1 MVLDDAEVAK
11 AKALAA
17 GPLGEKMGKFPLL
30 FAKAAFFG
38 QRPSREKRVEINNG
52 TVTLADLGSGPIAI
66 TCQHV
71 IAGFRKKREEAE
83 RVIFQLGFVDFDPV
97 EQLIDENER
106 LDLATIWLTE
116 KQAKA
121 VTSEGEIG
129 SCIFKPKSWPPPLPD
144 KGEFIAFGGFPGTL
158 RSILSF
164 DELEFGSW
172 SSGASEISS
181 VSDFQFASV
190 FNRENWIQSFGT
202 KHHMD
207 LIALGGMSGGPVF
220 IKRKVY
226 WDLVGIVSQ
235 YHENYDTVFF
245 GSLRSL
251 RQDGTIEPPPV

>member
-38 QRPSREKRVEINNG
+38 ERPSRSREVEVNNG
-52 TVTLADLGSGPIAI
+52 TVTLANLGNGPIAI

-71 IAGFRKKREEAE
+71 IAGFREKRKEAQN
-83 RVIFQLGFVDFDPV
+83 VIFQLGFVDLDPLA
-97 EQLIDENER
+97 QLIDGNER
-106 LDLATIWLTE
+106 LDLATIRLTE

-121 VTSEGEIG
+121 ITSEGEIG
-129 SCIFKPKSWPPPLPD
+129 SCVFKPVSWPPPLPTIGD
-144 KGEFIAFGGFPGTL
+144 FVAFGGFPGTL
-158 RSILSF
+158 RTILSF

-172 SSGASEISS
+172 SSGASEVSS

-190 FNRENWIQSFGT
+190 FDRENWVQSFGT
-202 KHHMD
+202 QHHMD

-220 IKRKVY
+220 IKRKLH

-235 YHENYDTVFF
+235 YHENYDTVLFA
-245 GSLRSL
+245 SLRPL